1 MKLNF
6 TFEPKITKS
15 YLLSKYSEETFM
27 EYYLGVEVKKGL
39 FCSPLRQDNN
49 PTCSFYRNKTGELIF
64 HDFSGAFYGNFIS
77 VVMEKYRC
85 SYNKALNIIAED
97 FGLKSNCTNKIEHIN
112 VPTKVYPTGPA
123 NIRVEVKD
131 FTNKELKWWKDYGIT
146 PDILKKFHVYS
157 CKNIFLNGELV
168 NTSKNNNLMF
178 GYYGGKKDKL
188 ELWRIYFPNRK
199 TYRFLTNWPAKKIQ
213 GFNQLPKE
221 GKLLVITKSMKDV
234 LCFYAL
240 GITAIAPNSENIF
253 ISDSVLDDL
262 KRRFKYIVVMYDN
275 DQAGI
280 ANMRKIKKSHP
291 ELIYYFISRSYNAKD
306 ISDFYKMN
314 GRKKTLEFIKE
325 SILKIKRHEQK
336 VEFEHCM
343 SCTV

>member
-1 MKLNF
+1 MKLDF
-6 TFEPKITKS
+6 VFEPKITKS

-27 EYYLGVEVKKGL
+27 EYYLGVKVKKGL

-49 PTCSFYRNKTGELIF
+49 PTCSFYRNKSGELIF

-77 VVMEKYRC
+77 VVMQKYNC
-85 SYNKALNIIAED
+85 SYHKALNIIAED
-97 FGLKSNCTNKIEHIN
+97 FGLKNSHTNKIEHIQSS
-112 VPTKVYPTGPA
+112 TKFQSNGPA
-123 NIRVEVKD
+123 DIRVEIKD
-131 FTNKELKWWKDYGIT
+131 FTDKELKWWKDFGINK
-146 PDILKKFHVYS
+146 DILSKFRVYS
-157 CKNIFLNGELV
+157 CKSIFLNGELV
-168 NTSKNNNLMF
+168 NISKNNNLMF

-213 GFNQLPKE
+213 GFTQLPKE

-240 GITAIAPNSENIF
+240 GITAIAPNSENLF

-262 KRRFKYIVVMYDN
+262 KNRFKYVVVMYDN

-280 ANMRKIKKSHP
+280 SNMKKIKKKHP
-291 ELIYYFISRSYNAKD
+291 ELLYYFIPRDYNAKD
-306 ISDFYKMN
+306 ISDFYKMY
-314 GRKKTLEFIKE
+314 GKRKTLEFIKE
-325 SILKIKRHEQK
+325 SILKFKRNE
-336 VEFEHCM
+336 
-343 SCTV
+343 